1 MEETK
6 PLPEFT
12 VRDLNRHLATVL
24 EACDRLGGIRIR
36 SRKGRIYELRPEAP
50 EPPRAEEPPVDFAA
64 RRRAIGMPRMT
75 KEQSEQ
81 LDRMICGE

>member
-1 MEETK
+1 MEEPK

-36 SRKGRIYELRPEAP
+36 SRKGRVYELRPEAP
-50 EPPRAEEPPVDFAA
+50 EPPRVGEPPVDFAA
-64 RRRAIGMPRMT
+64 RRRAIGMPEMT
-75 KEQSEQ
+75 KEQRKR
-81 LDRMICGE
+81 LDKMIRGE

>member
-1 MEETK
+1 MDESK

-36 SRKGRIYELRPEAP
+36 SRKGRIYELRPETP
-50 EPPRAEEPPVDFAA
+50 EPLRAEEEPVDFAA
-64 RRRAIGMPRMT
+64 RRRAIGMPQMT
-75 KEQSEQ
+75 KEQSER
-81 LDRMICGE
+81 LDRMIRGE